1 MGRARRALV
10 LLAAGFVG
18 GVASAGRTR
27 KHRRQGPPTTITEAL
42 SRAEK
47 KLRQA
52 EHFLG
57 SFPTAPGE
65 SEEVADFSL
74 SACVTAA
81 RSVYQILLDQDE
93 LVFQRDQQ
101 KWRKTRS
108 ADDRQFFNHMRDLR
122 DEDIHRGYVLVT
134 VPALY
139 IQYAGSRLEA
149 SKACRRFIDLQR
161 DLVAYVRKRR
171 GE

>member
-74 SACVTAA
+74 SACMTAA

-122 DEDIHRGYVLVT
+122 DEDIHRH
-134 VPALY
+134 
-139 IQYAGSRLEA
+139 YAGSLLEA